1 MTEQEVLKKLADY
14 KDAIL
19 GIKNKKIEAEKNF
32 DSLKTKTYHTIK
44 HLVENNIEVK
54 EVEILNLKQQLTEKQ
69 NLLDVKIVELE
80 NIKNNY
86 NDILKK
92 YQALSENNN
101 SLQNELKN
109 LQDQGSKTKQEN
121 DAAKEAFMQELSRVL
136 NEASSV
142 LDDSN

>member
-32 DSLKTKTYHTIK
+32 DELKTKTYHTIK

-69 NLLDVKIVELE
+69 NLLDVKIVELDS
-80 NIKNNY
+80 IKNNY

-92 YQALSENNN
+92 YQALSESNNN
-101 SLQNELKN
+101 LQNELKS